1 MTTNYAIP
9 RSPVRTV
16 DEKKSV
22 RQQIQRDIDAF
33 LAKGGKI
40 VVYPPGFS
48 ADDALNPKTGWE
60 KKLRNDPE
68 KR

>member
-9 RSPVRTV
+9 RSPVRTA
-16 DEKKSV
+16 DEKNSV

-33 LAKGGKI
+33 LANGGKI

>member
-1 MTTNYAIP
+1 MLTNHAIP
-9 RSPVRTV
+9 RSPVRTA

-22 RQQIQRDIDAF
+22 RQQIQRDIDTF

>member
-1 MTTNYAIP
+1 MLTNHAIP
-9 RSPVRTV
+9 RSPVRTA
-16 DEKKSV
+16 DEKNSV

-60 KKLRNDPE
+60 KELRNDPE
-68 KR
+68 RR

>member
-16 DEKKSV
+16 DEKNSV